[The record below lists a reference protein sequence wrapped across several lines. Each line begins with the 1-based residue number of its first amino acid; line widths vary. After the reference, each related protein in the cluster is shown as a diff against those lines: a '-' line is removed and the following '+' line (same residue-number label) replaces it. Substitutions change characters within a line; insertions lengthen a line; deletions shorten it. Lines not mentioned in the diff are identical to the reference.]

1 MTLDEAKKIAE
12 ELLGSA
18 CIDEAY
24 VEGARL
30 LAAYVLGL
38 LPGVNVIEIE
48 SEPDTIP
55 PEPFAAAPSV
65 IPISIEEE
73 DTPVSITFDNEDE
86 LGD

>member
-12 ELLGSA
+12 DLLGSA

-24 VEGARL
+24 VEGAKN
-30 LAAYVLGL
+30 LATYVIGL
-38 LPGVNVIEIE
+38 VPGVNVIEIE
-48 SEPDTIP
+48 PAPDTIP
-55 PEPFAAAPSV
+55 PEPFVAAPSV

-73 DTPVSITFDNEDE
+73 DTPVSVSFDEDE